1 MPPEIVETLR
11 NAFLKAMTVAEMQEA
26 FGRGGMVVPRQSWL
40 DDPKAWIREEMA
52 SWKRDIEDT
61 GIVVED

>member
-1 MPPEIVETLR
+1 
-11 NAFLKAMTVAEMQEA
+11 
-26 FGRGGMVVPRQSWL
+26 MVVPRQSWL
-40 DDPKAWIREEMA
+40 DDPKAWLRDEMA